1 MDREQ
6 WRQSKSE
13 YMNSNVALM
22 RFSERNEFT
31 FQGEIQECLLSE
43 FKIAE
48 KIKVKEPV
56 RGGKNRKRALEVRS
70 RLN

>member
-22 RFSERNEFT
+22 RLSERNELT
-31 FQGEIQECLLSE
+31 FQG
-43 FKIAE
+43 
-48 KIKVKEPV
+48 
-56 RGGKNRKRALEVRS
+56 
-70 RLN
+70 